1 MAHYESMILLK
12 SSLTDEEV
20 NGMTEKFN
28 GVIVRLGGQVTQV
41 ASWGKKKLAYEINHE
56 KKAIYLIFRID
67 AGGTLVKEF
76 ERACRLDEQVIRV
89 MTVAV
94 DPQHGLPAV
103 ATAAAASPAPA
114 PAAAQTESHD

>member
-20 NGMTEKFN
+20 NGMTEKLN
-28 GVIVRLGGQVTQV
+28 SLIVRLGGQVTHV
-41 ASWGKKKLAYEINHE
+41 SSWGKKKLAYEINKE
-56 KKAIYLIFRID
+56 KKAIYLVFRFD

-94 DPQHGLPAV
+94 DPQHGVP
-103 ATAAAASPAPA
+103 ATATTSPA
-114 PAAAQTESHD
+114 PAAAHAESHD

>member
-12 SSLTDEEV
+12 STLTDEEV
-20 NGMTEKFN
+20 NGMTEKLN
-28 GVIVRLGGQVTQV
+28 ALIVRLGGQVTQV

-67 AGGTLVKEF
+67 AGGSLVKEF
-76 ERACRLDEQVIRV
+76 ERACRLDEQVMRI

-103 ATAAAASPAPA
+103 VASTPATAAPQA
-114 PAAAQTESHD
+114 ESHD